1 MRKLTSLQKS
11 RHHLTTAII
20 LVIFCFPLYWA
31 IINSI
36 KMPLETF
43 AGSWV
48 PFLQFKPTLVNW
60 AKELGD
66 QSTRRALA
74 NSTIVSL
81 CSTGIVL
88 FIGTLAAFSLAV
100 FKFEKLKN
108 QDIIIWFLSQR
119 VMPPV
124 IFIVPFFLL
133 MRSLKLIDSLYA
145 LILVNVTFV
154 LPFAVIIM
162 REIFRGIPGEL
173 IDAALV
179 DGASYWQIF
188 RKVALPL
195 ASGGLVATGIICLAI
210 VWNEFIFAL
219 SLSYDR
225 AVVMPVV
232 IAGSEHT
239 RGVEFWYIGVRV
251 LLTMSLPV
259 VVALFAQRYL
269 VKGLTL
275 GAVKG

>member
-1 MRKLTSLQKS
+1 MRKLTSLQQVR
-11 RHHLTTAII
+11 RHIITVII

-36 KMPLETF
+36 KTPMETF

-48 PFLQFKPTLVNW
+48 PFFQFKPTLANW
-60 AKELGD
+60 MKELGNWE
-66 QSTRRALA
+66 TRRALT

-88 FIGTLAAFSLAV
+88 FIGTLAAFSLAI
-100 FKFEKLKN
+100 FKFEKMKN
-108 QDIIIWFLSQR
+108 QDITIWFLSQR

-124 IFIVPFFLL
+124 IFIVPFFLI
-133 MRSLKLIDSLYA
+133 MKSLKLIDTLYA
-145 LILVNVTFV
+145 LILVNVTFT
-154 LPFAVIIM
+154 LPFAIIIM

-173 IDAALV
+173 TEAALV

-188 RKVALPL
+188 YKIALPL
-195 ASGGLVATGIICLAI
+195 ASGGLVATGIICLAM

-219 SLSYDR
+219 SLSYDE
-225 AVVMPVV
+225 ATLMPVL
-232 IAGSEHT
+232 IAGGEHT
-239 RGVEFWYIGVRV
+239 RGVQFWFVAVRV
-251 LLTMSLPV
+251 LLTMGLPMAI
-259 VVALFAQRYL
+259 ALFVQRYL

>member
-1 MRKLTSLQKS
+1 MRKLTSLQQVR
-11 RHHLTTAII
+11 RHIITVII

-36 KMPLETF
+36 KTPIETF

-48 PFLQFKPTLVNW
+48 PFLQFKPTLAYW
-60 AKELGD
+60 MKELGYWE
-66 QSTRRALA
+66 TKKALT

-88 FIGTLAAFSLAV
+88 FIGTLAAFSLAI
-100 FKFEKLKN
+100 FKFEKMKN
-108 QDIIIWFLSQR
+108 QDITIWFLSQR

-124 IFIVPFFLL
+124 IFIVPFFLI
-133 MRSLKLIDSLYA
+133 MKSLKLVDTLYA
-145 LILVNVTFV
+145 LILVNVTFT
-154 LPFAVIIM
+154 LPFAIIIM

-173 IDAALV
+173 TEAALV

-188 RKVALPL
+188 YKIALPL
-195 ASGGLVATGIICLAI
+195 ASGGLVATGIICLAM

-219 SLSYDR
+219 SLSYDE
-225 AVVMPVV
+225 AILMPVL
-232 IAGSEHT
+232 IAGGEHT
-239 RGVEFWYIGVRV
+239 RGVQFWYVAVRV
-251 LLTMSLPV
+251 LLTMGLPMAI
-259 VVALFAQRYL
+259 ALFVQRYL

>member
-1 MRKLTSLQKS
+1 MRKLTSLQQVR
-11 RHHLTTAII
+11 RHIITVII

-36 KMPLETF
+36 KTPIETF

-48 PFLQFKPTLVNW
+48 PFLQFKPTLANW
-60 AKELGD
+60 MKELGNWE
-66 QSTRRALA
+66 TKKALT

-88 FIGTLAAFSLAV
+88 FIGTLAAFSLAI
-100 FKFEKLKN
+100 FKFEKMKN
-108 QDIIIWFLSQR
+108 QDITIWFLSQR

-124 IFIVPFFLL
+124 IFIVPFFLI
-133 MRSLKLIDSLYA
+133 MKSLKLVDTLYA
-145 LILVNVTFV
+145 LILVNVTFT
-154 LPFAVIIM
+154 LPFAIIIM

-173 IDAALV
+173 TEAALV

-188 RKVALPL
+188 YKIALPL
-195 ASGGLVATGIICLAI
+195 ASGGLVATGIICLAM

-219 SLSYDR
+219 SLSYDE
-225 AVVMPVV
+225 AILMPVL
-232 IAGSEHT
+232 IAGGEHT
-239 RGVEFWYIGVRV
+239 RGVQFWYVAVRV
-251 LLTMSLPV
+251 LLTMGLPMAI
-259 VVALFAQRYL
+259 ALFVQRYL

>member
-1 MRKLTSLQKS
+1 MRKLTSLQQVR
-11 RHHLTTAII
+11 RHIITVII

-36 KMPLETF
+36 KTPIETF

-48 PFLQFKPTLVNW
+48 PFLQFKPTLANW
-60 AKELGD
+60 MKELGNWE
-66 QSTRRALA
+66 TRRALT

-88 FIGTLAAFSLAV
+88 FIGTLAAFSLAI
-100 FKFEKLKN
+100 FKFEKMKN
-108 QDIIIWFLSQR
+108 QDITIWFLSQR

-124 IFIVPFFLL
+124 IFIVPFFLI
-133 MRSLKLIDSLYA
+133 MKSLKLVDTLYA
-145 LILVNVTFV
+145 LILVNVTFT
-154 LPFAVIIM
+154 LPFAIIIM

-173 IDAALV
+173 TEAALV

-188 RKVALPL
+188 YKIALPL
-195 ASGGLVATGIICLAI
+195 ASGGLVATGIICLAM

-219 SLSYDR
+219 SLSYDE
-225 AVVMPVV
+225 AIVMPVL
-232 IAGSEHT
+232 IAGGEHT
-239 RGVEFWYIGVRV
+239 RGVQFWYVAVRV
-251 LLTMSLPV
+251 LLTMGLPMAI
-259 VVALFAQRYL
+259 ALFVQRYL

>member
-1 MRKLTSLQKS
+1 MRKLTSLQQVR
-11 RHHLTTAII
+11 RHIITVII

-36 KMPLETF
+36 KTPIETF

-48 PFLQFKPTLVNW
+48 PFFQFKPTLANW
-60 AKELGD
+60 MKELGNWE
-66 QSTRRALA
+66 TRRALT

-88 FIGTLAAFSLAV
+88 FVGTLAAFSLAI
-100 FKFEKLKN
+100 FKFEKMKN
-108 QDIIIWFLSQR
+108 QDITIWFLSQR

-124 IFIVPFFLL
+124 IFIVPFFLI
-133 MRSLKLIDSLYA
+133 MKSLKLIDTLYA
-145 LILVNVTFV
+145 LILVNVTFT
-154 LPFAVIIM
+154 LPFAIIIM

-173 IDAALV
+173 TEAALV

-188 RKVALPL
+188 YKIALPL
-195 ASGGLVATGIICLAI
+195 ASGGLVATGIICLAL

-219 SLSYDR
+219 SLSYDE
-225 AVVMPVV
+225 AILMPVL
-232 IAGSEHT
+232 IAGGEHT
-239 RGVEFWYIGVRV
+239 RGVQFWFVAVRV
-251 LLTMSLPV
+251 LLTMGLPMAI
-259 VVALFAQRYL
+259 ALFVQRYL